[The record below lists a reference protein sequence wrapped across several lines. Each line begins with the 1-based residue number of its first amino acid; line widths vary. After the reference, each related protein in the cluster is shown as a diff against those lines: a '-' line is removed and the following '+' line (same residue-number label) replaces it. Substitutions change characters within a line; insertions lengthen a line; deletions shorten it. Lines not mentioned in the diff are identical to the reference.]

1 MLIWIVIP
9 NLSGSTMTNTKN
21 FLRFIII
28 CQYIPRLFLIFPL
41 SSQIVKATG
50 VVTET
55 AWAGA
60 AYNLMLYMLA
70 SHVSYCFISSTV
82 NTNETDFIG
91 QRMLEELHTSWIEFL
106 CRFFVKFIIHTGN
119 HKPFSLHVHT
129 SVRLLFCLIA

>member
-1 MLIWIVIP
+1 MVIP

-28 CQYIPRLFLIFPL
+28 FQYIPRLFLIYPL
-41 SSQIVKATG
+41 SSQIIKTTG

-70 SHVSYCFISSTV
+70 SHVS
-82 NTNETDFIG
+82 NTNSSFSFENLNETVFRTKDVLG
-91 QRMLEELHTSWIEFL
+91 
-106 CRFFVKFIIHTGN
+106 V
-119 HKPFSLHVHT
+119 
-129 SVRLLFCLIA
+129 